1 MWGTKSTNKDTKGG
15 EIHPQTEQTDCKKE
29 IKPKQDWGL
38 RKVLVDQ
45 LEKRRPIALRTAK
58 GRNSNWAK
66 HFDQKRSIGKI
77 KVKKSWQNSRNI
89 VFYLKLS

>member
-1 MWGTKSTNKDTKGG
+1 MTDGQTVWGKKSTKKDTKRG
-15 EIHPQTEQTDCKKE
+15 EIHPQAEEQTDCEKE

-45 LEKRRPIALRTAK
+45 LERRPIALRTAK

-66 HFDQKRSIGKI
+66 HFDQKRRKF
-77 KVKKSWQNSRNI
+77 KVKKMLTKFQKS
-89 VFYLKLS
+89 